1 MFLPMRLI
9 CNILLITLSFS
20 SRTLAIGTD
29 FLVLPSTA
37 SELALGS
44 QTGMTG
50 DSRLNPASQNPR
62 VSGIT
67 FDFSMGSWLD
77 GVRASSLNIGYSLFN
92 GQARTGFRFYGL
104 DDIDFYDDQPSDQPL
119 SSWGAYGIS
128 LDGSWSRKIGANQF
142 GVGIH
147 LLQIQLQTESSS
159 GVGFDLGY
167 IRAMGNKLTIG
178 GAILNLGRMNTL
190 METAPDLPLRIAA
203 GIAYKFSHP
212 DFPTILGI
220 NGEWSQQREQLIY
233 NIGSQTNWKFMSL
246 RLSTQVSPEVVTV
259 SGGFAL
265 NFGRYAVGYSIRFGS
280 QQVGVPQMLD
290 LSILV
295 P

>member
-9 CNILLITLSFS
+9 FKFLLIAFSFS
-20 SRTLAIGTD
+20 SLMLAIGTD
-29 FLVLPSTA
+29 FLVIPSTA
-37 SELALGS
+37 GELALGT
-44 QTGMTG
+44 QTGMTS
-50 DSRLNPASQNPR
+50 DSYLNPASQDSR
-62 VSGIT
+62 AVGIE

-92 GQARTGFRFYGL
+92 GQARSGFRFYGL
-104 DDIDFYDDQPSDQPL
+104 DDIDYYDDRPSDQPL

-142 GVGIH
+142 GIGIH

-167 IRAMGNKLTIG
+167 IRTMGNKLTIG

-190 METAPDLPLRIAA
+190 LETAPDLPLRIAA

-220 NGEWSQQREQLIY
+220 NAEWSKQREQLIY

-246 RLSTQVSPEVVTV
+246 KLGTQTSPEVITV
-259 SGGFAL
+259 SGGFTL
-265 NFGRYAVGYSIRFGS
+265 NFGRYAIGYSIRFGS
-280 QQVGVPQMLD
+280 QQVGVPQLLD